1 MNDYEVT
8 NRIVNYTEGGVYQ
21 EGDLVMMPD
30 GNAVKY
36 RSVKVGEEDE
46 MEVIDVQCVSSQEDS
61 DSVSVGQ

>member
-1 MNDYEVT
+1 MNDYEVV

-30 GNAVKY
+30 GNAVTY
-36 RSVKVGEEDE
+36 RSVQVGEEDE

>member
-36 RSVKVGEEDE
+36 RIVKVGEEDE